1 MSEQKD
7 SNVTD
12 KNRRGILVTLTGI
25 GALLFAGFGY
35 MAFEY
40 IRSSKLPRAT
50 NIIVSN
56 TKELFAGKKNTT
68 IQFNGR
74 KVFVQQRSETEF
86 IAHSM
91 ICTHGSCT
99 VEWQERSSLFLCPCH
114 NGAFNS
120 DGTVLRKPPERPL
133 VALKTTYD
141 VAKDQLTIIETEL

>member
-1 MSEQKD
+1 MSEQSEIRTVD
-7 SNVTD
+7 T
-12 KNRRGILVTLTGI
+12 NRRGVIATFTGI
-25 GALLFAGFGY
+25 GAMLIAGFGY

-40 IRSSKLPRAT
+40 IRSSKLPRAS
-50 NIIVSN
+50 NIIVAK

-68 IQFNGR
+68 VQFNGR

-86 IAHSM
+86 VAHSM

-99 VEWQERSSLFLCPCH
+99 VEWQERSSIFVCPCH

-133 VALKTTYD
+133 VALKTTYNG
-141 VAKDQLTIIETEL
+141 AKDQLTIIETEL

>member
-7 SNVTD
+7 IQIAD
-12 KNRRGILVTLTGI
+12 KNRRGVLATLSGI

-40 IRSSKLPRAT
+40 IRTSKLPRASEL
-50 NIIVSN
+50 VVAK
-56 TKELFAGKKNTT
+56 TKELFATKKNAT

-74 KVFVQQRSETEF
+74 KVFVQRRTETEF
-86 IAHSM
+86 MAHSM

-99 VEWQERSSLFLCPCH
+99 VEWQERSSIFLCPCH

>member
-1 MSEQKD
+1 MSEQKEVRAAD
-7 SNVTD
+7 T
-12 KNRRGILVTLTGI
+12 NRRGVLATLTGV

-35 MAFEY
+35 IAFEY

-50 NIIVSN
+50 NIIVAK
-56 TKELFAGKKNTT
+56 TKELFAEKKNTMV
-68 IQFNGR
+68 QFNGR

-86 IAHSM
+86 VAHSM

-99 VEWQERSSLFLCPCH
+99 VEWQERSSIFVCPCH
-114 NGAFNS
+114 NGAFKS

-141 VAKDQLTIIETEL
+141 LAKDQLTIIETEL